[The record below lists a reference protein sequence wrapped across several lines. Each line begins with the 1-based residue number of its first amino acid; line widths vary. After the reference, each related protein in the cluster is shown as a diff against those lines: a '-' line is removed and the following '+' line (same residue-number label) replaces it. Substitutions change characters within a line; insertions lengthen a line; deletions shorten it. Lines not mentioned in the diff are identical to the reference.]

1 MTEEPSVLVRV
12 DERLG
17 HVTLNRPRRI
27 NALDLDMIGLVQ
39 RALDEWA
46 ENPDVDLVLIDGAG
60 ERGLCAGA
68 DIRTLWEA
76 VGTGS
81 GDPLAF
87 LATEYRM
94 NATIAHFTANF
105 GKPVVALMDGITFG
119 GGVGISAHASV
130 RVVTERSQVAMPET
144 LIGLCPDVGSLFLL
158 ARSPGELG
166 THAALTGDRLDG
178 ALAVHAGLADHLV
191 PAAELPAL
199 LDRLRSGSVPE
210 LPTSEPFSHPEWIDR
225 CYSAETVEEIVAG
238 LLADPDPDARAA
250 ADTLARMSPTSLKV
264 TLAAIRRAAG
274 LTLDEVL
281 EQDLRVCG
289 HFLGHPDL
297 VEGIRA
303 QIIDKDRRPRWQ
315 PADLADVTAEGVAS
329 FFAPL
334 SRLAALS

>member
-1 MTEEPSVLVRV
+1 MTEEPSVVVRV
-12 DERLG
+12 DGRLG
-17 HVTLNRPRRI
+17 HLTLNRPRRI
-27 NALDLDMIGLVQ
+27 NALGLDMIELVQ
-39 RALDEWA
+39 RALDDWA
-46 ENPDVDLVLIDGAG
+46 DSADVDLVLIDGAG

-68 DIRTLWEA
+68 DIRTLWEG
-76 VGTGS
+76 VGAGS
-81 GDPLAF
+81 GHPVAF

-94 NATIAHFTANF
+94 NKTIAHYP
-105 GKPVVALMDGITFG
+105 KPVVAFMDGITFG

-199 LDRLRSGSVPE
+199 RHRLRSGSMPE
-210 LPTSEPFSHPEWIDR
+210 LPTSQPFSHAAWIDR
-225 CYSAETVEEIVAG
+225 CYSAERVEEIVAR
-238 LLADPDPDARAA
+238 LRADADPDAWAA

-264 TLAAIRRAAG
+264 SLAAIRRAG
-274 LTLDEVL
+274 DLTLDEVL

-303 QIIDKDRRPRWQ
+303 QIIDKDRQPHWQ
-315 PADLADVTAEGVAS
+315 PADLAGVTADQVAS

-334 SRLAALS
+334 N